1 MHIFHFVQS
10 IDRNSGGLRSAILG
24 ITRSTSDLH
33 DSTIYSLKTSHI
45 NNERKNKIQKISIF
59 NLINIILFVLFDV
72 KCKFLKNFLKTKSP
86 IFHIHGMWMPI
97 PFLSYLLSKKLNIP
111 YVFSPHG
118 GMMPFAF
125 SYHNK
130 RKRLALYF
138 FQKAIFEEAQLII
151 VASEYEA
158 ESIRKYFKNKK
169 IIIIPHG
176 ILLPKNNIIHKQNS
190 KRICL
195 YLGRVNQSKGIRE
208 LLNAWIKLSPKNW
221 ELHIAGNADQKE
233 YLNKLKTIINEKND
247 IKFLGSVRGRKKINV
262 FTSSNLFIL
271 PTKTE
276 NFGIVIAEALSYCL
290 PVITTK
296 AAPWEVIKEKKLGW
310 WIDDINESLFKVLKE
325 ATDLTNKDLRIIGKR
340 GYKYVKENL
349 NWQEVKFSYHKEY
362 IKLISNNKK

>member
-33 DSTIYSLKTSHI
+33 DSTIYSLKTSYK
-45 NNERKNKIQKISIF
+45 NNERKDKIQKITIF
-59 NLINIILFVLFDV
+59 NLINIILFISFDI
-72 KCKFLKNFLKTKSP
+72 KSKFLNNFLKSKTP

-97 PFLSYLLSKKLNIP
+97 PYLSYLLSKKLNIP

-118 GMMPFAF
+118 GMMPYAF

-138 FQKAIFEEAQLII
+138 FQKAIFEDADLII

-158 ESIRKYFKNKK
+158 ESIRKFFKNKK

-176 ILLPKNNIIHKQNS
+176 ILLPKNIISHKQNS
-190 KRICL
+190 KKVCL
-195 YLGRVNQSKGIRE
+195 YLGRINQSKGISE
-208 LLNAWIKLSPKNW
+208 LLKAWIKLSPKNW

-233 YLNKLKTIINEKND
+233 YLNKLKTTINHKSG
-247 IKFLGSVRGRKKINV
+247 IKCLGTVRGRKKINV
-262 FTSSNLFIL
+262 FTSSNLFVL

-310 WIDDINESLFKVLKE
+310 WIDNINESLFKALKE
-325 ATDLTNKDLRIIGKR
+325 ATSLTNKDLRIIGRR
-340 GYKYVKENL
+340 GYEYVKENL
-349 NWQEVKFSYHKEY
+349 NWQEVKFLYHKEY
-362 IKLISNNKK
+362 RKLIFNNKK